1 MFDEIQFEKINR
13 LPKYI
18 FAEINDIKMEARRA
32 GEDIIDFSMGNPDAP
47 TPKPIVD
54 KLCETAKKKKTHGY
68 SASKGIYKL
77 RLAMSNWY
85 KRKYGVE
92 LDPNEEVVATM
103 GSKEGYVHLVQ
114 AISNPGDVAIVP
126 DPTYPIHSQAFVLA
140 GANVE
145 KMEVIFDEETFEVDE
160 DQFLADVVS
169 ALENSVPKAKFLVV
183 NFPHNP
189 STATV
194 TPEFY
199 ERLVALAKEKR
210 FYIISDIAYADITFD
225 GYTTPSIMEVEGAKD
240 VAVESYTLSKSYNMA
255 GWRVG
260 FIVGNKKLIGAL
272 QSIKS
277 WLDYGMFTP
286 IQVAATVALDEHGD
300 IPTEQIIP
308 LYQKRRDVLIKAF
321 GNAGW
326 KLSTPRASMFVWAK
340 IPEIARD
347 MGSLEFSKQLLIK
360 AGVAVSPG
368 IGFGKYGDQ
377 YVRIA
382 LIENEKRIRQAA
394 KNIKKFLKEIE
405 QNKID
410 NIKEDDK

>member
-1 MFDEIQFEKINR
+1 MFNEIQFDKINR

-18 FAEINDIKMEARRA
+18 FAQINDLKMSARRS

-47 TPKPIVD
+47 TPTPIID
-54 KLCETAKKKKTHGY
+54 KLCETANRNKTHGY

-77 RLAMSNWY
+77 RLAMTKWY
-85 KRKYGVE
+85 KRKYGVI
-92 LDPNEEVVATM
+92 LDPDTEVVATM
-103 GSKEGYVHLVQ
+103 GSKEGYVHLVH
-114 AISNPGDVAIVP
+114 AITNPGDVAIVP
-126 DPTYPIHSQAFVLA
+126 DPTYPIHSQAFILA
-140 GANVE
+140 GASVE
-145 KMEVIFDEETFEVDE
+145 KMKLVFDEDTFEVDE
-160 DQFLADVVS
+160 NKFFENLLD
-169 ALENSVPKAKFLVV
+169 ALDNSVPRAKFLVV

-189 STATV
+189 TTATV
-194 TPEFY
+194 TPQFY
-199 ERLVALAKEKR
+199 ERLVAIAKKER

-225 GYTTPSIMEVEGAKD
+225 GYTTPSILEVKGAKD

-286 IQVAATVALDEHGD
+286 IQVAATVALDEHD
-300 IPTEQIIP
+300 YIPKEQIIP
-308 LYQKRRDVLIKAF
+308 RYQKRRDVMIESF
-321 GNAGW
+321 GKAGW
-326 KLSTPRASMFVWAK
+326 DLSTPNATMFIWAK
-340 IPEIARD
+340 IPEVAID
-347 MGSLEFSKQLLIK
+347 MGSLEFSKQLLVK

-368 IGFGKYGDQ
+368 IGFGKYGDK

-394 KNIKKFLKEIE
+394 KNVKKFLKDIAEE
-405 QNKID
+405 KKKKLELNND
-410 NIKEDDK
+410 